1 MVGHVT
7 KDVLR
12 FAGRDDKSM
21 LGGVVYYAGRAFER
35 LGVEL
40 AIITKAAKEDLD
52 ELSKRFRGDSV
63 TVYRRDSERTTVFEN
78 QYLGSDIR
86 IRRQEIGS
94 IASAF
99 EIRDLAQITA
109 KWFFLGPLTR
119 AEMSPGFLTA
129 ASKRSERVFLDVQGF
144 VRKVE
149 GREVRLFDWP
159 DKRHGLGCVDVLK
172 ANSEEA
178 LILSGEANLERAA
191 RKISDLGP
199 REVIITLGSEGSLIL
214 AEGRLHRIPAFPPK
228 TLVDPTGAGDTY
240 GAGYVFHR
248 LRSDDIE
255 ASGRF
260 AAAIASLKLEDY
272 GPFAG
277 DANDVLALL
286 RQAEPA

>member
-1 MVGHVT
+1 M
-7 KDVLR
+7 DVLR
-12 FAGRDDKSM
+12 FPGRDDKSM

-35 LGVEL
+35 LGVDT

-52 ELSKRFRGDSV
+52 ELTKRFRGNSV
-63 TVYRRDSERTTVFEN
+63 TVHRRDSERTTVFEN
-78 QYLGSDIR
+78 QYLGLDLH

-94 IASAF
+94 IANAF
-99 EIRDLAQITA
+99 EIRDLAQVTA

-119 AEMSPGFLTA
+119 AEMSPEFLRA
-129 ASKRSERVFLDVQGF
+129 VSKRCERVFLDVQGF

-149 GREVRLFDWP
+149 CREVRLFDWP
-159 DKRHGLGCVDVLK
+159 DKRQGLSCVDVLK

-191 RKISDLGP
+191 RKIADLGP
-199 REVIITLGSEGSLIL
+199 REVIITLGREGSLIL
-214 AEGRLHRIPAFPPK
+214 AEGRFHRIPAFPPK

-240 GAGYVFHR
+240 SAGYVFQR

-260 AAAIASLKLEDY
+260 AAALASRKLENY

-286 RQAEPA
+286 RQAAAENEILR